1 MCLGSFQCIEHY
13 YSPGFTSL
21 QGKQSLLPFL
31 RQRTPSTWSPISANI
46 EDLMCIKATSFWDK
60 YHKQLPLPQ
69 GSSQGNISFFP
80 KASAQYSQA
89 LPTSSSSGSWAHFLG
104 LLYIIRHTGLLFSTH
119 SKT

>member
-1 MCLGSFQCIEHY
+1 
-13 YSPGFTSL
+13 
-21 QGKQSLLPFL
+21 
-31 RQRTPSTWSPISANI
+31 
-46 EDLMCIKATSFWDK
+46 MCIKATSFWDK